1 MAIVEKDEELFRN
14 IVKVEKVNNGFV
26 ISNDEGT
33 TVIEEDESKERD
45 CKSIKRMLYEVLEKI
60 GEYGSKHDL
69 ERVRIIVVDQNEK
82 EIE

>member
-1 MAIVEKDEELFRN
+1 MAEEGELRN
-14 IVKVEKVNNGFV
+14 IVRVEKVNNGYIV
-26 ISNDEGT
+26 SNDEGS

-45 CKSIKRMLYEVLEKI
+45 CKSVKRMLYEVLEKV